1 MKFLKYA
8 ALCLATVSC
17 TQTFSQGVFEEV
29 SPVFKNTSELVE
41 WLTQK
46 NITDGSYDKRD
57 IPLLYIAFFDCNIDT
72 NKISRNYTINQ
83 IIAML
88 PKWLRPNSSSPQ
100 YQASR
105 FFTKQFTLFG
115 LLDLMGLR
123 SEEKNGYFCI
133 KNDNFTEPGTAQRD
147 Y

>member
-17 TQTFSQGVFEEV
+17 TQTFSQVVFEEV
-29 SPVFKNTSELVE
+29 SPVFDDTSKLAE
-41 WLTQK
+41 WFAQK
-46 NITDGSYDKRD
+46 NITSGSYDKRD
-57 IPLLYIAFFDCNIDT
+57 IPLYIAFFDCNIDT

-88 PKWLRPNSSSPQ
+88 PEWLTSTISSPQ

-105 FFTKQFTLFG
+105 CFTKQFTLFG

-147 Y
+147 H